1 MNQAL
6 KATYNKVQLE
16 TLKYVI
22 IFYQKKYVIIY
33 GIHLFRKRTVP
44 PPVDES
50 VRMMMM
56 NVKHSDLSS
65 LTACRI

>member
-16 TLKYVI
+16 TL
-22 IFYQKKYVIIY
+22 KYVIIY